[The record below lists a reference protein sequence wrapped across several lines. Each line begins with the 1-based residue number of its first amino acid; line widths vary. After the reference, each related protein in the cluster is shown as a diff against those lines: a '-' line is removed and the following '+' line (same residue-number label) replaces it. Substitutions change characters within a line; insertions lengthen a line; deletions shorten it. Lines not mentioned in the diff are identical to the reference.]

1 MRSLVRPSIFPL
13 VVSEELAK
21 SDLGEGVKGN
31 NIISSHQP
39 RDRLLIDFIRLR
51 LSYNFQFKGVSF
63 VGCLFIQ
70 SIPSYLSL
78 DSATMVLYHREEH
91 KLAVDG
97 NNNVVIDLQVSDL
110 RGS

>member
-63 VGCLFIQ
+63 VGVLVHSVD
-70 SIPSYLSL
+70 SIVFV
-78 DSATMVLYHREEH
+78 ARFCHN
-91 KLAVDG
+91 G
-97 NNNVVIDLQVSDL
+97 VIPP
-110 RGS
+110 RGTQISSGWEQ